1 VGLPKRLIINADDF
15 GASPGINRGI
25 VECHTRGVVT
35 STSLMVNGPAAAE
48 AADLAGAHAALA
60 VGLHCDLDGFV
71 DTDTADAEAVRAEA
85 ARQLEAFEALVG
97 RLPTHIDSHHH
108 VHREPHLA
116 PVFEEL
122 AARLG
127 VPLRDSGRVAF
138 IGGFY
143 AQWEWQVTDLHHV
156 SVEFLEQ
163 LLREEVGEG
172 WTELSCHPGYVDP
185 GFDSVY
191 LHEREAEVRTLTDP
205 RVRTALDGFRIELA
219 SYGDLP
225 PA

>member
-1 VGLPKRLIINADDF
+1 MGLPKRLIINADDF

-48 AADLAGAHAALA
+48 AAELAAAHAELA
-60 VGLHCDLDGFV
+60 VGLHCDLDGFT
-71 DTDTADAEAVRAEA
+71 DTDTADPEAVRSEA
-85 ARQLEAFEALVG
+85 GRQLEAFEALMG
-97 RLPTHIDSHHH
+97 RAPTHVDSHHH
-108 VHREPHLA
+108 VHREAHLA

-122 AARLG
+122 AARVG

-143 AQWEWQVTDLHHV
+143 AQWEWKVTDLHHV

-185 GFDSVY
+185 GFESVY

-205 RVRTALDGFRIELA
+205 RVRTALAELHVELA
-219 SYGDLP
+219 SYADLP
-225 PA
+225 LA